1 MAPCTTSGGRR
12 AGLRNMRAWHDPTG
26 AMTDGGLRAR
36 LLVASPTLR
45 DPNFDR
51 TVVLVLESGETG
63 AIGVVLNRPSEVPLD
78 GAVASWAHLAVP
90 PATVFV
96 GGPVI
101 DEGTVVCLARAR
113 DGHPTD
119 AWKPFIL
126 DIGTLDLNVE
136 PADVGVAIEEI
147 RVFSG
152 YAGWAAGQLEA
163 EIEAGA
169 WFVVEGGPVDALTT
183 DPDGLWEAV
192 LGRQGGIVGMFVA
205 FPADP
210 SLN

>member
-1 MAPCTTSGGRR
+1 LAD
-12 AGLRNMRAWHDPTG
+12 HD
-26 AMTDGGLRAR
+26 LRAR

-51 TVVLVLESGETG
+51 TVVLVLESGATG
-63 AIGVVLNRPSEVPLD
+63 AVGIVLNRPSEVPLD
-78 GAVASWAHLAVP
+78 DAVASWAHLAVP

-96 GGPVI
+96 GGPVT

-113 DGHPTD
+113 DGHATD
-119 AWKPFIL
+119 AWKPFIH

-136 PADVGVAIEEI
+136 PGDVGVDIEEV

-152 YAGWAAGQLEA
+152 YAGWAGGQLEA

-169 WFVVEGGPVDALTT
+169 WFVVDGRPVDSLTT
-183 DPDGLWEAV
+183 DPGGLWQAV
-192 LGRQGGIVGMFVA
+192 LARQGGIVGMFAA